1 MNDPESIQREQW
13 GTKIGFILA
22 AAGSAIGLGNVWK
35 FPYIT
40 GENGGAAFVLVYLFC
55 IVIIGWPIMLAELT
69 IGRKAQRN
77 PVGAFKILKP
87 NSLWFLVGS
96 LGILA
101 GFFILSYYSVV
112 AGWMMAYAYKAVT
125 GVFQNFPAPASAGEH
140 FGQFSASPLWSIVI
154 HALFMILCIL
164 IVSKGIKG
172 GIERWS
178 KILMPVLFIIL
189 ILLVIRGVTLP
200 GGSRGLSFLFKPDFS
215 SITPTAVLIA
225 LGHAFFTLSLG
236 MGAMITYGSYMSESE
251 NLPFNGLMVVFL
263 DTFIALLAGV
273 AIFTSV
279 FAMNLDPTAGPGL
292 VFHVLPAVF
301 QQMPGGIL
309 FGTLFFL
316 LMTIAAL
323 TSGISLLEVVSAY
336 FIDEQGWKRQRAV
349 LSTGAII
356 FLIGI
361 PSALSFGLMR
371 NWTFFFK
378 MNVFDFVDFLAVN
391 YMLPIGGLMIAFFAG
406 WIWGSHRVI
415 EEMRVG
421 NPNFLAGPYW
431 SFLVRFITPLGILVV
446 IGAVVFGGVRFN

>member
-215 SITPTAVLIA
+215 SITPKAVLIA

-279 FAMNLDPTAGPGL
+279 F
-292 VFHVLPAVF
+292 
-301 QQMPGGIL
+301 
-309 FGTLFFL
+309 
-316 LMTIAAL
+316 
-323 TSGISLLEVVSAY
+323 
-336 FIDEQGWKRQRAV
+336 
-349 LSTGAII
+349 
-356 FLIGI
+356 
-361 PSALSFGLMR
+361 
-371 NWTFFFK
+371 
-378 MNVFDFVDFLAVN
+378 
-391 YMLPIGGLMIAFFAG
+391 
-406 WIWGSHRVI
+406 
-415 EEMRVG
+415 
-421 NPNFLAGPYW
+421 
-431 SFLVRFITPLGILVV
+431 
-446 IGAVVFGGVRFN
+446 